1 MSAADPLA
9 AMRLD
14 GRVAL
19 ITGAGRGIG
28 AAAAQ
33 GLAAAGAEV
42 VLMSRTKAEI
52 DELAREI
59 IASGGHARAI
69 VCGVCDA
76 GALRA
81 AIAGLDRLDI
91 LVNNAGSNIPEP
103 FVAVSE
109 DHLDRLLA
117 LNVRAAFLAAQAA
130 VRKMLEAP
138 DRHARGGAVIHISSQ
153 MGHVG
158 SPRRT
163 VYCMTKHALEG
174 LTKAM
179 AVELAPHNIRVN
191 SIGPTFVETPLT
203 QTFFKNEAFR
213 DWVIERIPLGRIG
226 RMDEVVGA
234 IVFLASPAAS
244 LITGASLVVDGGW
257 TAQ

>member
-1 MSAADPLA
+1 MSVDDPLA

-19 ITGAGRGIG
+19 VTGAGRGIG
-28 AAAAQ
+28 AAAARA
-33 GLAAAGAEV
+33 LAGAGAEL
-42 VLMSRTKAEI
+42 VLMSRTAGEI
-52 DELAREI
+52 DA
-59 IASGGHARAI
+59 IAADIARAGGRAQT
-69 VCGVCDA
+69 VVCDVCDTD
-76 GALRA
+76 ALRA
-81 AIAGLDRLDI
+81 AIGRLARLDI

-103 FVAVSE
+103 FVEVSE
-109 DHLDRLLA
+109 AHLDSLLA
-117 LNVRAAFLAAQAA
+117 LNVRAAFLAAQFA
-130 VRKMLEAP
+130 VQKMLEAP
-138 DRHARGGAVIHISSQ
+138 DRRARGGAVIHISSQ

-174 LTKAM
+174 LNKAM

-191 SIGPTFVETPLT
+191 AVGPTFVETPLT
-203 QTFFKNEAFR
+203 QTFFQNTQFR
-213 DWVIERIPLGRIG
+213 DWVVERIPLGRIG
-226 RMDEVVGA
+226 GMDEVVGA